1 MLMPIANTQ
10 ATEAVIVKESTITV
24 ILKEWVKSIL
34 IN

>member
-1 MLMPIANTQ
+1 MLMPIINTQ
-10 ATEAVIVKESTITV
+10 ATEAVIVKESTIAV